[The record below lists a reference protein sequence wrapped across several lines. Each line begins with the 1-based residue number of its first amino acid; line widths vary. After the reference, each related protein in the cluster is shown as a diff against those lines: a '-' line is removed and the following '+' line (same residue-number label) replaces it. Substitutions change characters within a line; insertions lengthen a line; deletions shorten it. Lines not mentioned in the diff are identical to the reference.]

1 MGDEGRGWDPYGWQ
15 NKVFHRCILV
25 LELLAL
31 IFSVIALPCAGL
43 AVVIALRK
51 PLWQTQVNR
60 RLKIMEEE
68 WEEVLDKIKRRGDR
82 LSKERGL
89 LRRAEKTDEPEEV
102 TVIDRKQAAWAR
114 YRARK
119 GQNA

>member
-1 MGDEGRGWDPYGWQ
+1 M
-15 NKVFHRCILV
+15 V

-43 AVVIALRK
+43 AVVIALRR
-51 PLWQTQVNR
+51 PLWQSQVQR
-60 RLKIMEEE
+60 RLKILEEE

-89 LRRAEKTDEPEEV
+89 LRRAEKIDEPEEPIQ
-102 TVIDRKQAAWAR
+102 IDPKKAAWAR

-119 GQNA
+119 ANAK

>member
-1 MGDEGRGWDPYGWQ
+1 M
-15 NKVFHRCILV
+15 V

-51 PLWQTQVNR
+51 PLWQSQVTR

-89 LRRAEKTDEPEEV
+89 LSRQEKIAEPEQLTLV
-102 TVIDRKQAAWAR
+102 DKKQAAWAR

-119 GQNA
+119 GSHAE